1 MPAQDD
7 ILINRS
13 EGVEQLS
20 DAELELL
27 KRNPEMQ
34 QSLRENQALS
44 ALAQSQPPVPG
55 RDVMLQQAYARAGA
69 NNVEDKMTI
78 FSRFLGGRPWYL
90 QAAAGLAVLA
100 VLCALATLLP
110 PQQKSFASEEGFVLE
125 YNLGQVGT
133 PDENTD
139 PRDQDPRIA
148 EVQRVLEEF
157 AAEAKAKAGEE
168 HQDKKLGINV
178 NVANRNGELTLTLA
192 VMNDDPEM
200 LETLRDKI
208 GSISGLPAPRE
219 LPATWFSV
227 DGAAPGEPGGLSL
240 SVDGHFFSFGPG
252 ISSEEVERTVNDWL
266 DQNKPGHKARVKI
279 DRSTG
284 ADGEERVEVRIE
296 IADPEHAEK
305 AESGASK

>member
-34 QSLRENQALS
+34 QSLRENQALG
-44 ALAQSQPPVPG
+44 ALAECQPPAPV
-55 RDVMLQQAYARAGA
+55 REATLQQAYARAGA
-69 NNVEDKMTI
+69 NNVEDKMTL
-78 FSRFLGGRPWYL
+78 FSRILGGRPWYV
-90 QAAAGLAVLA
+90 QAAATLAVLA
-100 VLCALATLLP
+100 GLFALATLLP
-110 PQQKSFASEEGFVLE
+110 PHQKSYASEDGFVLE
-125 YNLGQVGT
+125 YNLGQVGM

-139 PRDQDPRIA
+139 PRDQDPRLA
-148 EVQRVLEEF
+148 EVERVLHEF
-157 AAEAKAKAGEE
+157 QVEVKAKASKDS
-168 HQDKKLGINV
+168 QDQKLGINV
-178 NVANRNGELTLTLA
+178 NVANRNGELTLTVA
-192 VMNDDPEM
+192 VMNDDAEM
-200 LETLRDKI
+200 LEALRDKL

-219 LPATWFSV
+219 LPATWFAA
-227 DGAAPGEPGGLSL
+227 DGATPGEPGGLSL

-279 DRSTG
+279 ERS
-284 ADGEERVEVRIE
+284 ASPDGEERVEVRIE